1 MGVLPT
7 RTRATD
13 SIANGQQ
20 RGLTGAARQADCMA
34 RSVHLS
40 PGVPGA
46 RPARF
51 RRFAAGKACAGWARG
66 TPGWAATKWSTG
78 KTCFQQ
84 LYDFFFATLA
94 VVISIMPI
102 MNTARFIPRE
112 TVNKSYGT
120 LGLDEGDKSPD
131 S

>member
-1 MGVLPT
+1 M
-7 RTRATD
+7 
-13 SIANGQQ
+13 
-20 RGLTGAARQADCMA
+20 GAARQADCMA
-34 RSVHLS
+34 RSARLS
-40 PGVPGA
+40 PGAP
-46 RPARF
+46 PALAQRASAAL
-51 RRFAAGKACAGWARG
+51 RRVRRAPDKARG

-102 MNTARFIPRE
+102 MNTARFIPQE